1 MFLRTALSDGK
12 RTVVLAFPY
21 PAGFPAV
28 HSHLPCALWQAL
40 ALHDLRENLTAQQ
53 EPPYKA
59 HAAGDRIMLVQLSVL
74 SALLG
79 L

>member
-1 MFLRTALSDGK
+1 MGRELLYL
-12 RTVVLAFPY
+12 VFPY

-28 HSHLPCALWQAL
+28 CSHLLCALWQAL
-40 ALHDLRENLTAQQ
+40 ALHDLRGILTAQQ

-59 HAAGDRIMLVQLSVL
+59 HAAGDRIMLVQLSAL